1 MHLQQTNKQTDKQI
15 NKQKKKHRKLDL
27 NKLIGVIMIQMH
39 IRMIRCHTH
48 HGWLRSDQSEA
59 SRLEVKALNNH
70 LSQAQELIR
79 TIPIM
84 LQAK

>member
-1 MHLQQTNKQTDKQI
+1 
-15 NKQKKKHRKLDL
+15 
-27 NKLIGVIMIQMH
+27 MIQMH

>member
-1 MHLQQTNKQTDKQI
+1 
-15 NKQKKKHRKLDL
+15 
-27 NKLIGVIMIQMH
+27 MIQMH

-48 HGWLRSDQSEA
+48 HDWLRFDQSEA

-84 LQAK
+84 PQAKGIVLCTYESAYSIPKKKKQRKNRIAITYCV

>member
-1 MHLQQTNKQTDKQI
+1 MHLQQTNKQT
-15 NKQKKKHRKLDL
+15 NKQTKKKQKHRKLDL

-48 HGWLRSDQSEA
+48 HDWLRFDQSEA

-84 LQAK
+84 LQTK